1 MSGMTTHERCDFT
14 PMERFSLVC
23 QFKRCRFKR
32 MLEHRM
38 TQEKPKL
45 HLYKV
50 SPSTSKGGVE
60 PDFIGPAHCSGMI
73 TKLSN
78 LTRFGI
84 PAMGAFELSFDSK
97 LSSLTRFGIPAMG
110 TFELSLDS

>member
-38 TQEKPKL
+38 TQEKPKSY
-45 HLYKV
+45 LYKV
-50 SPSTSKGGVE
+50 SPSTSKGGVKL
-60 PDFIGPAHCSGMI
+60 DLIRPARCGGMI

-78 LTRFGI
+78 FTLFGT
-84 PAMGAFELSFDSK
+84 PVMGFLELSNYFNP
-97 LSSLTRFGIPAMG
+97 PALP
-110 TFELSLDS
+110 TLSLKV